1 MLAYI
6 EGRLD
11 EIQGNSCIVITASGL
26 GYELALPA
34 HTLAALP
41 AKGENVHF
49 YTNLVVREDAQE
61 LYGFESF
68 SERTTFQ
75 LLLSISKVGA
85 RTALSILSLYR
96 PDDLQQMAFDDDC
109 LALTRVPGI
118 GKKSAQH
125 IFLELKDKLKG
136 GKPGREKKQIV
147 TSDSNLANSVY
158 RDAMDGLAGLG
169 YGEAEASPVLR
180 KILAAEP
187 DLDVA
192 ETIRAF
198 LKAQATRNS

>member
-6 EGRLD
+6 DGRLD
-11 EIQGNSCIVITASGL
+11 EIHGNSCIVITASGI

-34 HTLAALP
+34 HTLSALP
-41 AKGENVHF
+41 ARGENVCF
-49 YTNLVVREDAQE
+49 YTFLVVREDAQE
-61 LYGFESF
+61 LYGFKTF
-68 SERTTFQ
+68 AERMTFQ
-75 LLLSISKVGA
+75 LLISISKVGA
-85 RTALSILSLYR
+85 RTALAILSLYR
-96 PDDLQQMAFDDDC
+96 PDDLHQLAFNDDC

-136 GKPGREKKQIV
+136 GTGRGKKVATTI
-147 TSDSNLANSVY
+147 DSPIENSVY

-192 ETIRAF
+192 GAIRAF
-198 LKAQATRNS
+198 LKAQALRNS